1 MKIFTYLCECLQ
13 RVLQAYRNEGH
24 KFLFQTFETAKYL
37 EDLTGISEFMRLN
50 SKVSL
55 YTVSYIII
63 KHIKYIHTYSNSLI
77 KFTNSLFG
85 RS

>member
-1 MKIFTYLCECLQ
+1 MKIITYLCGYLQ

-24 KFLFQTFETAKYL
+24 KFLFKTFETAKYL

-55 YTVSYIII
+55 YTVTYIII
-63 KHIKYIHTYSNSLI
+63 KYIVYVCICIAIL
-77 KFTNSLFG
+77 
-85 RS
+85 